1 MTTPGEWAEEDWE
14 GVLLS
19 VCRHA
24 AWIFN
29 KQILFLLVSFRFFFF
44 FFNGGSS
51 IASSCLS

>member
-29 KQILFLLVSFRFFFF
+29 KQILFLLVSFLFFFF
-44 FFNGGSS
+44 LMEVHLLHLP
-51 IASSCLS
+51 A

>member
-1 MTTPGEWAEEDWE
+1 MATPGEWAEEDWE

-29 KQILFLLVSFRFFFF
+29 KQILFLLVSFGFFF